1 MQRDIQPGIDCN
13 HAAFDHP
20 RAAWDKESDFAKQES
35 QAIASDQDP
44 DIDGIACSPE
54 KQVQGEDVK
63 ADIQQRA
70 VFRGFGQTG

>member
-44 DIDGIACSPE
+44 DI
-54 KQVQGEDVK
+54 
-63 ADIQQRA
+63 
-70 VFRGFGQTG
+70 T